1 MQLVICDGNPQEC
14 GQQDAA
20 IRSVFIHAKWCRC
33 GWHIVD
39 RGWNNHIGH
48 NLGGRNHKNCQEIDN
63 LVRLTKNWLYS
74 MMKDV
79 ETVEEY
85 Q

>member
-1 MQLVICDGNPQEC
+1 M
-14 GQQDAA
+14 
-20 IRSVFIHAKWCRC
+20 
-33 GWHIVD
+33 
-39 RGWNNHIGH
+39 GH

-63 LVRLTKNWLYS
+63 LVCLTKNWLYS